1 MGLPIRE
8 LGSTGIKVSRLC
20 FGTLTMG
27 PLQLGMDVARGAGL
41 IRSALEMGINF
52 IDTAEIYN
60 CYPYIREA
68 LNGYTGEVVIASKSY
83 AYDREGMRQSLLKCL
98 EALQRD
104 YVDIFLL
111 HEQESAHTIKGHW
124 EAVEFLVRAREH
136 GLVRAIGISTHF
148 VAGVRAAASVPEFD
162 VIHPIINKYGIGIQD
177 GGVEE
182 MLEAISFAA
191 TMGKGIYGMKCLG
204 GGHLIPR
211 LDEAMEFIL
220 AVPELAAV
228 AVGMQSLAELQY
240 NVVKFSGLEP
250 DEALAGRLKRK
261 ARRLHIEEWCRGCG
275 QCVQRCTAGALEVSG
290 GRARVNSD
298 LCRLCGYCASV
309 CPEFCIKVV

>member
-1 MGLPIRE
+1 MPYRE

-27 PLQLGMDVARGAGL
+27 PLQRGLDLARGAGL
-41 IRSALEMGINF
+41 IRSALEMGVNF
-52 IDTAEIYN
+52 IDTAEIYG

-68 LNGYTGEVVIASKSY
+68 LKGYTGEVIIASKSY
-83 AYDREGMRQSLLKCL
+83 AYDREGMERSLRGCL
-98 EALQRD
+98 EALKRD

-124 EAVEFLVRAREH
+124 EAVEFLVRAREQ

-177 GGVEE
+177 GGVED

-191 TMGKGIYGMKCLG
+191 MMGKGVYGMKCLG

-211 LDEAMEFIL
+211 LDEAMDFIL
-220 AVPELAAV
+220 SVSELAAV
-228 AVGMQSLAELQY
+228 AVGMQSPAEIKY
-240 NVVKFSGLEP
+240 NVDKFSGREP
-250 DEALAGRLKRK
+250 DATLAEQLKQK
-261 ARRLHIEEWCRGCG
+261 ARSLHIEEWCRGCG
-275 QCVQRCTAGALEVSG
+275 QCVQRCTAGALEIAG
-290 GRARVNSD
+290 GKARVNSG

-309 CPEFCIKVV
+309 CPEFCIKVF